1 LVELEKLLP
10 QAHEINLSELE
21 GLPMKLEEQGLSITD
36 NDFMIHMLNIMTSD
50 YNFQLALMD
59 NRLIDKL
66 DHLSFDEDQRR
77 YKSFLQKL
85 KYENK

>member
-59 NRLIDKL
+59 NRLIDKFQL
-66 DHLSFDEDQRR
+66 TFR
-77 YKSFLQKL
+77 
-85 KYENK
+85 